1 MTLRFRQAWPES
13 ALKSAL
19 KLVFQLCLLS
29 LTLHLSSG
37 VVRSQPASV
46 EVRMV
51 DGNRLVGVMLDAG
64 IDQVTIETNKT
75 SKTVAVE
82 QIETIEF
89 LESPKS
95 QLPQQAAQ
103 FYLQDG
109 STISVDK
116 YELADRK
123 FDATTTAGS
132 SASILKR
139 NVSSIVFT
147 GDRDAIRR
155 QVKKVKQTPDILAD
169 TLIVFRREEF
179 NAIEGIVKG
188 LDQSSVEF
196 AIEEQTA
203 EVPISKLSAITF
215 FKANKTDYSAPL
227 ATCVLNDTSRIKLR
241 NLKVTPKQLSLTL
254 LTGEQF
260 NVELSKI
267 FSLEFNTTTSI
278 PLTELAPSTN
288 DWEPLLASGAVVD
301 KLRQLRLAR
310 INQSFSGQPL
320 SLDVLRPDTEIQSGK
335 TRLFERTYASGIAVQ
350 GGGRVAWRLNGE
362 YQSLK
367 GLIGFSP
374 EASEFGIVTVRMVVD
389 GEVALEKKLT
399 KKSMTDPHA
408 FEIDLANHQRI
419 IIEVDYADGRSIG
432 DIIHLVNL
440 TLQK

>member
-1 MTLRFRQAWPES
+1 MTLRFRQTWPES
-13 ALKSAL
+13 TLKSAL
-19 KLVFQLCLLS
+19 KLAFHLCLLT
-29 LTLHLSSG
+29 LALHLSSG
-37 VVRSQPASV
+37 IARSQSPSV

-64 IDQVTIETNKT
+64 IDQVTIKTNEA

-103 FYLQDG
+103 FYLRDG
-109 STISVDK
+109 STIFVDK
-116 YELADRK
+116 YRLADQK
-123 FDATTTAGS
+123 FDATTTAG
-132 SASILKR
+132 ASVSIQKR
-139 NVSSIVFT
+139 NVSSVVFA

-155 QVKKVKQTPDILAD
+155 QVKKVKQAPDILAD
-169 TLIVFRREEF
+169 TLIVLRREEF

-188 LDQSSVEF
+188 IDQNSVEF

-203 EVPISKLSAITF
+203 EVSISKLSAITF

-227 ATCVLNDTSRIKLR
+227 ATCVLSDTSQIKLR
-241 NLKVTPKQLSLTL
+241 DLKVTPKQLSLTL

-260 NVELSKI
+260 NVDFSKV

-278 PLTELAPSTN
+278 PLTELDPSTN
-288 DWEPLLASGAVVD
+288 DWEPLLASGAVVE

-310 INQSFSGQPL
+310 INQSFSGRPL
-320 SLDVLRPDTEIQSGK
+320 SLEVSRPDAESQLGK
-335 TRLFERTYASGIAVQ
+335 TRTIERTYATGIAVQ
-350 GGGRVAWRLNGE
+350 GGGRLAWRLNGE
-362 YQSLK
+362 YQALK
-367 GLIGFSP
+367 GLVGFSP
-374 EASEFGIVTVRMVVD
+374 EASEFGKVNVRMVVD
-389 GEVALEKKLT
+389 GEVAFEKELT
-399 KKSMTDPHA
+399 KKWMTNPHA

-432 DIIHLVNL
+432 DVIHLVNL
-440 TLQK
+440 ALQK